1 MAFSSQVEV
10 LNLGRTFESP
20 KELQSVKSGSGVGFQ
35 HMDLRSGPGDSS
47 RAGGPAVTALPP
59 EPRDMP
65 GLVLTGHGLPRVSM
79 DPKG

>member
-65 GLVLTGHGLPRVSM
+65 GLVLTGHALPRVSM
-79 DPKG
+79 HPKG